1 MRTNLL
7 EETLEILQNHEKS
20 IEDVKFICC
29 KWMEY
34 NCSIGYHKEYEYYM
48 TWEDFASMA
57 NRFYDNGYGG
67 TKVKD
72 RLQIVGKNW
81 WLERH
86 EYDGS
91 EWWEFKSLPK
101 KPKEY
106 KKFSLFNYEEDE

>member
-1 MRTNLL
+1 MDNLL
-7 EETLEILQNHEKS
+7 NETLKIMKENNKVP
-20 IEDVKFICC
+20 EDVKFIRC
-29 KWMEY
+29 KWETWSQYDEY
-34 NCSIGYHKEYEYYM
+34 TEYEYYM
-48 TWEDFASMA
+48 TWDDFASMA

-67 TKVKD
+67 TEIKD
-72 RLQIVGKNW
+72 NLQVVGKNW

-106 KKFSLFNYEEDE
+106 KKFNIFNYEED